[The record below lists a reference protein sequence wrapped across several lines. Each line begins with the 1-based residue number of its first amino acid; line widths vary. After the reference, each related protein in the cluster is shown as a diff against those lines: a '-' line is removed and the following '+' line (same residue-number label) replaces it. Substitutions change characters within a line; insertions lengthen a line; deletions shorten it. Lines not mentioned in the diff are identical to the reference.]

1 MDFLKDLIFS
11 HTLIFTYCLAIIM
24 TPYWFRNRFSKNQL
38 SNLSLTLGITGT
50 FVGIFLGLL
59 DFDTINI
66 ESSVPSLLDGL
77 KIAFVTSITGLVIS
91 IIVKIFPEFWKL
103 PKIVSDDNVEKE
115 LLSSLIEMNNSTKS
129 FKNSIIDLT
138 KSISGDSE
146 TSLST
151 QLLKLRD
158 SNNSG
163 FESMN
168 ASFKEFADK
177 VVADNTQSLIDALTD
192 VMKDFN
198 SKINEQFGENFKELN
213 SAVKDMLTWQKEYKD
228 QISDLI
234 STYSNISKTLTGID
248 ETLLNSAKS
257 HNTIIESNIKLNDLV
272 KDFSSMVSSFSE
284 LGDKASTSLP
294 LIEQRMDL
302 IVSKTS
308 DHIEESL
315 DSISS
320 NYDQFSEKQ
329 KEIVESYNRNI
340 SEMIEQNKERI
351 EKLDKELGNE
361 LEKSLESLGSSLSTL
376 SSKFASDYGPITDKL
391 TKLLDSLK

>member
-1 MDFLKDLIFS
+1 
-11 HTLIFTYCLAIIM
+11 
-24 TPYWFRNRFSKNQL
+24 
-38 SNLSLTLGITGT
+38 
-50 FVGIFLGLL
+50 
-59 DFDTINI
+59 
-66 ESSVPSLLDGL
+66 
-77 KIAFVTSITGLVIS
+77 
-91 IIVKIFPEFWKL
+91 
-103 PKIVSDDNVEKE
+103 
-115 LLSSLIEMNNSTKS
+115 
-129 FKNSIIDLT
+129 
-138 KSISGDSE
+138 
-146 TSLST
+146 
-151 QLLKLRD
+151 
-158 SNNSG
+158 
-163 FESMN
+163 MN

-213 SAVKDMLTWQKEYKD
+213 SAVKDMLTWQKEYND

-391 TKLLDSLK
+391 KKLLDSLK

>member
-1 MDFLKDLIFS
+1 MCILQIDFYILFLTELINYMDFLKDLIFS

-59 DFDTINI
+59 DFDTTNI

-198 SKINEQFGENFKELN
+198 SKIN
-213 SAVKDMLTWQKEYKD
+213 
-228 QISDLI
+228 
-234 STYSNISKTLTGID
+234 
-248 ETLLNSAKS
+248 
-257 HNTIIESNIKLNDLV
+257 
-272 KDFSSMVSSFSE
+272 
-284 LGDKASTSLP
+284 
-294 LIEQRMDL
+294 
-302 IVSKTS
+302 
-308 DHIEESL
+308 
-315 DSISS
+315 
-320 NYDQFSEKQ
+320 
-329 KEIVESYNRNI
+329 
-340 SEMIEQNKERI
+340 
-351 EKLDKELGNE
+351 
-361 LEKSLESLGSSLSTL
+361 
-376 SSKFASDYGPITDKL
+376 
-391 TKLLDSLK
+391 